1 MVVNKSLFQS
11 LQSNQNS
18 AILAQ
23 TTKGPSNQSFPATNS
38 VKTIIQKPQRLFE
51 DKIDN
56 SYLPFVP
63 KIRKK
68 PNALRPLP
76 GTFFIKNFYFLF
88 LLFKFFKFLK
98 IYFRK

>member
-18 AILAQ
+18 AILSAQ
-23 TTKGPSNQSFPATNS
+23 NSKSPNNQASYIMNNN
-38 VKTIIQKPQRLFE
+38 KTLIQKPQRLFQ

-63 KIRKK
+63 KLRNK
-68 PNALRPLP
+68 PNALRTLP
-76 GTFFIKNFYFLF
+76 GMLNYFLNKASNF
-88 LLFKFFKFLK
+88 S
-98 IYFRK
+98 

>member
-18 AILAQ
+18 AMLAQ
-23 TTKGPSNQSFPATNS
+23 TTKSSNNQSQNVQA
-38 VKTIIQKPQRLFE
+38 VKTMIQKPQRLFE

-68 PNALRPLP
+68 TNALRPLP
-76 GTFFIKNFYFLF
+76 GN
-88 LLFKFFKFLK
+88 
-98 IYFRK
+98 

>member
-18 AILAQ
+18 AMAQ
-23 TTKGPSNQSFPATNS
+23 TAKSSNNQSQNIQA
-38 VKTIIQKPQRLFE
+38 VKTMIQKPQRLFE

-68 PNALRPLP
+68 TNALRPLP
-76 GTFFIKNFYFLF
+76 GN
-88 LLFKFFKFLK
+88 
-98 IYFRK
+98 